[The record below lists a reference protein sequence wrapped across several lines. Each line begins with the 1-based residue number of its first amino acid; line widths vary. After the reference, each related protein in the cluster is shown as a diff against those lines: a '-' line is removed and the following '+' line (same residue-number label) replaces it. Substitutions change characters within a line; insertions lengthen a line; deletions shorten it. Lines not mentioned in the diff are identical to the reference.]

1 MVFHHSNRK
10 ATNAQVFAKYWNFLF
25 HTFMYEYVYVHIS
38 YNKILKILFHN
49 FKVVN
54 IRLKRNKFPLAPC

>member
-25 HTFMYEYVYVHIS
+25 HTFMYEYVYNS
-38 YNKILKILFHN
+38 YFI
-49 FKVVN
+49 
-54 IRLKRNKFPLAPC
+54 